1 MTKLSLTIIFSLVI
15 SFIATNILDDVS
27 KKNWKMT
34 LIYEHVERKNDV
46 NYTLL
51 DKVLNLGSVEKFS
64 NFIAILDQDISLK
77 NNENKCSEIRS
88 NSSTPNILINLS
100 NLAMRIEIVNNN
112 KDLILDCEKYID
124 DQVNKF
130 EVTNKL
136 IAKKT
141 LEYKERRNVISHS
154 KTEIDQKLDLSKLE
168 VRDFFKNKVIKLL
181 SNNKKQLNVITKDEE
196 KDITPKEL
204 VSIINE
210 EKKTCRVL
218 GYTEGSEKFAD
229 CIFNLY
235 SKKNEKKFTENL
247 LNKESLKMENIVQS
261 LMLIDLLKEKA
272 YIRVIDFEIDTIDWI
287 IKQYRSIQ
295 LKEENK
301 GLMFLSLF
309 LITQAIITLII
320 YNKIIFSK
328 RSNRKKIKS
337 IFKI

>member
-141 LEYKERRNVISHS
+141 
-154 KTEIDQKLDLSKLE
+154 
-168 VRDFFKNKVIKLL
+168 
-181 SNNKKQLNVITKDEE
+181 
-196 KDITPKEL
+196 
-204 VSIINE
+204 
-210 EKKTCRVL
+210 
-218 GYTEGSEKFAD
+218 
-229 CIFNLY
+229 
-235 SKKNEKKFTENL
+235 
-247 LNKESLKMENIVQS
+247 
-261 LMLIDLLKEKA
+261 
-272 YIRVIDFEIDTIDWI
+272 
-287 IKQYRSIQ
+287 
-295 LKEENK
+295 
-301 GLMFLSLF
+301 
-309 LITQAIITLII
+309 
-320 YNKIIFSK
+320 
-328 RSNRKKIKS
+328 
-337 IFKI
+337 